1 MLCSAS
7 KDLDAVRFA
16 SADSLERYLAA
27 AVLQPSSTSR
37 AAALEEHFFLG
48 LRLAQGINLE
58 YLAAKFGNQAIERYQ
73 VAISESVTDGLIE
86 RHGEIVR
93 LTSRGRLL
101 SNEVFERFLLAD
113 ETLDS
118 ADTIHSGL

>member
-1 MLCSAS
+1 
-7 KDLDAVRFA
+7 
-16 SADSLERYLAA
+16 
-27 AVLQPSSTSR
+27 
-37 AAALEEHFFLG
+37 
-48 LRLAQGINLE
+48 LE

-113 ETLDS
+113 ETPDS